1 MQVTITGQVGDSSAA
16 YATGRIEFSQVQR
29 LDTGEMLVTSVIATA
44 NVTLGRLT
52 TLSGQPFQLP
62 SNPEGTAVRVREILG
77 GETFEWYTA
86 VPAEESIEYRMLP
99 LVESES
105 LPESVWGPPPWI
117 AQVEQMRDE
126 TILAIEEGTEVAEA
140 LGGLAGI
147 NAAVTAAQTAATDAG
162 FSAITATSE
171 ANRAEAAASSIDMSA
186 INARLDDIGAK
197 ADGAVA
203 VPTPA
208 PLDGSR

>member
-77 GETFEWYTA
+77 GEI
-86 VPAEESIEYRMLP
+86 S
-99 LVESES
+99 
-105 LPESVWGPPPWI
+105 
-117 AQVEQMRDE
+117 
-126 TILAIEEGTEVAEA
+126 
-140 LGGLAGI
+140 
-147 NAAVTAAQTAATDAG
+147 
-162 FSAITATSE
+162 
-171 ANRAEAAASSIDMSA
+171 
-186 INARLDDIGAK
+186 
-197 ADGAVA
+197 
-203 VPTPA
+203 
-208 PLDGSR
+208 